1 MKYKKY
7 SYIILFLLMLTIGIN
22 KTYADTDKD
31 CYYISSDKETLVSY
45 NTNKGKFV
53 IEQRGKMSVDS
64 SKKDPLINNGKSF
77 TDSKETGITIS
88 SIPKG
93 TCPEY
98 IVYRRKS
105 RNWFPDSDGIFGFNS
120 KLEAST
126 FHTNSKQIENMNAW
140 MLSYKN
146 ESGEKITS
154 SEFYNQEKIN
164 INSGI
169 NSDNISGTDVNGE
182 NVNVDCNAIFGDK
195 NNPDSLRYLID
206 EILMYPKIIVP
217 VLLILLGIIDFGKAV
232 VASKEDEMRKAQ
244 STFIKRIIAAVA
256 IFFVPLF
263 VDIIMDLADI
273 VWAGTGY
280 SSCGL

>member
-7 SYIILFLLMLTIGIN
+7 NYIIVFLLMLTIGIN

-31 CYYISSDKETLVSY
+31 CYYMTEDKETLVSY

-64 SKKDPLINNGKSF
+64 AKKDPLVNNGKNF
-77 TDSKETGITIS
+77 VDSKETGITIS
-88 SIPKG
+88 AITKG

-98 IVYRRKS
+98 IVYRRKD
-105 RNWFPDSDGIFGFNS
+105 RLIDSDGIFGFNN
-120 KLEAST
+120 KDEAIT

-140 MLSYKN
+140 LLSYKN
-146 ESGEKITS
+146 ESGEKITN

-169 NSDNISGTDVNGE
+169 NSDNVSGTDVNGE
-182 NVNVDCNAIFGDK
+182 EVKVDCNAIFGDK
-195 NNPDSLRYLID
+195 NDPDSLRYLID
-206 EILMYPKIIVP
+206 EILMYPKILVP
-217 VLLILLGIIDFGKAV
+217 ILLILLGVLDFGKAV
-232 VASKEDEMRKAQ
+232 IASKEDEMRKAQ

-256 IFFVPLF
+256 IFFVPLM